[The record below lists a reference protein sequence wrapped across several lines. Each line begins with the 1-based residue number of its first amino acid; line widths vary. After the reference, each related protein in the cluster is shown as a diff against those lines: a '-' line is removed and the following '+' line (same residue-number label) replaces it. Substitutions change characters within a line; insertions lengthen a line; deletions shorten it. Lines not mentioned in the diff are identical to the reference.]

1 MWENPSIKA
10 IMMHFL
16 KRFYVMKQKTKVSQR
31 DEHKSER
38 NTKEK
43 LGYSPNSNK
52 GEDKTPEICFK
63 Y

>member
-1 MWENPSIKA
+1 
-10 IMMHFL
+10 MMHFL
-16 KRFYVMKQKTKVSQR
+16 KRFYVMKQKTKDSQR

-43 LGYSPNSNK
+43 LCYSPNSNR
-52 GEDKTPEICFK
+52 EDKTPEICFK

>member
-1 MWENPSIKA
+1 MNVGQSIHKGHHYA
-10 IMMHFL
+10 L
-16 KRFYVMKQKTKVSQR
+16 SQVLCNEQKIKDSQR

-38 NTKEK
+38 NTEGKATPFSQFNE
-43 LGYSPNSNK
+43 